1 MILTNKNIVE
11 YFTLQICTGTK
22 NEMITDGGEY
32 GFIERIIN
40 ESLIYKNRI
49 QWYTSLVG
57 LKKSIRPLV
66 NQLKSFGV
74 SSSTNISPFIY
85 IYLHFY

>member
-1 MILTNKNIVE
+1 
-11 YFTLQICTGTK
+11 
-22 NEMITDGGEY
+22 MITDGGEY

-74 SSSTNISPFIY
+74 SNSTSCFFFFFVFFRYFISIFI
-85 IYLHFY
+85 F